1 MSDLRSV
8 KGSPACTSAS
18 RLRVRALSQRRPFGE
33 ASEPRTLP
41 PERLHQ
47 HARALNALRL
57 AASMVLALA
66 LLRAAPARAQ
76 DSLFVHVVRPGE
88 TLASIA
94 QTYYGNPKRENVL
107 VAENGLTDQGGSA
120 IVEGMRLMLPT
131 VHYYRV
137 RANDTWRSLAERYYG
152 DASRA
157 PILIKAN
164 DAKPGNAPDEGA
176 QLLIPYPVRHVLK
189 QGETLVTVAEQYYT
203 SRDDQRLFRAFNVGK
218 GKVMRGHI
226 VLVPLFDLVLSE
238 EGRARLES
246 ATGEHV
252 DMGESRSAQAEIDH
266 KLPALREA
274 VQDGRFVEAVALG
287 NQLLGVKQLT
297 GYQEISVQRELA
309 TAYIALSRDDL
320 AMQAFARALD
330 KQPDLELDSVR
341 TSPRVL
347 RALETAKKAH
357 KSPVPLVRD
366 E

>member
-1 MSDLRSV
+1 MTGKTGAVLPR
-8 KGSPACTSAS
+8 PRPLFAQ
-18 RLRVRALSQRRPFGE
+18 LFAL
-33 ASEPRTLP
+33 TV
-41 PERLHQ
+41 
-47 HARALNALRL
+47 
-57 AASMVLALA
+57 MVVLASSA
-66 LLRAAPARAQ
+66 TAAAQ

-137 RANDTWRSLAERYYG
+137 RATDTWRGLAERYYG

-189 QGETLVTVAEQYYT
+189 QGETLISVAEQYYGN
-203 SRDDQRLFRAFNVGK
+203 RDDQRLFRAFNVGK
-218 GKVMRGHI
+218 GKLTRGHI
-226 VLVPLFDLVLSE
+226 VLVPLFDLLLSE
-238 EGRARLES
+238 EGKVRLES
-246 ATGEHV
+246 ATGETV
-252 DMGESRSAQAEIDH
+252 DMGESRNAQAEIDH

-274 VQDGRFVEAVALG
+274 IQEGRFVEAVALG
-287 NQLLGVKQLT
+287 NQLLGSRQLT
-297 GYQEISVQRELA
+297 GYQEISIQRELA
-309 TAYIALSRDDL
+309 TAYVALSREDL
-320 AMQAFARALD
+320 AIQAFARALE

-347 RALETAKKAH
+347 KALETAQKAH
-357 KSPVPLVRD
+357 KNPPALVRD

>member
-1 MSDLRSV
+1 MIRTDA
-8 KGSPACTSAS
+8 PFPCS
-18 RLRVRALSQRRPFGE
+18 RTWREHAHERGLAPRLVGALLLALS
-33 ASEPRTLP
+33 A
-41 PERLHQ
+41 
-47 HARALNALRL
+47 ALFATPT
-57 AASMVLALA
+57 A
-66 LLRAAPARAQ
+66 AQ

-137 RANDTWRSLAERYYG
+137 RATDTWRGLAERYYG
-152 DASRA
+152 DATRA

-189 QGETLVTVAEQYYT
+189 QGETLISVAEQYYS

-218 GKVMRGHI
+218 GKLTRGHI
-226 VLVPLFDLVLSE
+226 VLVPLFDLLLSE
-238 EGRARLES
+238 EGKARLES

-252 DMGESRSAQAEIDH
+252 DMGESRTAQAEIDH

-274 VQDGRFVEAVALG
+274 IQDGRFVEAVALG
-287 NQLLGVKQLT
+287 NQLLGSKQLT
-297 GYQEISVQRELA
+297 GYQEISIQRELA
-309 TAYIALSRDDL
+309 TAYMALSREDL
-320 AMQAFARALD
+320 AIQAFAHALE

-347 RALETAKKAH
+347 KALETAKKAH
-357 KSPVPLVRD
+357 KIPPPLVRD